1 MSRAWA
7 TIVLLTVATYA
18 LKSFG
23 PMVLGGG
30 RSLPP
35 RLTRLADELPAPLLA
50 ALVALSTFTDGTTW
64 TLDARVIGLGAA
76 AIALWR
82 RLPFV
87 VVVIVAAV
95 ATAVVRAIAQT

>member
-7 TIVLLTVATYA
+7 TILLLKAATYA

-23 PMVLGGG
+23 PIVLGGD

-50 ALVALSTFTDGTTW
+50 ALVAISTFTGETAW
-64 TLDARVIGLGAA
+64 TLDARIIGLGAA
-76 AIALWR
+76 AFALWK

-87 VVVIVAAV
+87 VVVIIAAV
-95 ATAVVRAIAQT
+95 ATALARAI

>member
-1 MSRAWA
+1 MSRAWV
-7 TIVLLTVATYA
+7 TILLLTAATYA

-23 PMVLGGG
+23 PIVLGGD

-50 ALVALSTFTDGTTW
+50 ALVAISTFTTDAAW
-64 TLDARVIGLGAA
+64 TLDARVIGLAAA

-87 VVVIVAAV
+87 VVVIVAAL
-95 ATAVVRAIAQT
+95 ATALARAM

>member
-1 MSRAWA
+1 MSRAWV
-7 TIVLLTVATYA
+7 TILLLTAATYA
-18 LKSFG
+18 LKAFG
-23 PMVLGGG
+23 PIVLGGE

-35 RLTRLADELPAPLLA
+35 QLTRLADELPAPLLA
-50 ALVALSTFTDGTTW
+50 ALVAISTFTSDAAW

-76 AIALWR
+76 SVALWK

-95 ATAVVRAIAQT
+95 ATALARAI

>member
-1 MSRAWA
+1 MSRVLT
-7 TIVLLTVATYA
+7 TILLLTVATYA

-23 PMVLGGG
+23 PIVLGGD

-50 ALVALSTFTDGTTW
+50 ALVAISSFTDGAAW
-64 TLDARVIGLGAA
+64 TFDARTVGLAVA
-76 AIALWR
+76 AIALWK

-87 VVVIVAAV
+87 VVVIVAAA
-95 ATAVVRAIAQT
+95 ATALARAM

>member
-1 MSRAWA
+1 MNRAWA
-7 TIVLLTVATYA
+7 TILFLTAATYA
-18 LKSFG
+18 LKAFG
-23 PMVLGGG
+23 PMVLGGE

-50 ALVALSTFTDGTTW
+50 ALVAISTFTSDAAW
-64 TLDARVIGLGAA
+64 TLDARLIGLAAA

-82 RLPFV
+82 KLPFV

-95 ATAVVRAIAQT
+95 ATALARAI

>member
-1 MSRAWA
+1 MNRAWA
-7 TIVLLTVATYA
+7 TILLLTVATYA

-23 PMVLGGG
+23 PIVLGGE

-50 ALVALSTFTDGTTW
+50 ALVAISTFTSDTGW
-64 TLDARVIGLGAA
+64 TLDARMIGLGAA
-76 AIALWR
+76 AVGLWR

-87 VVVIVAAV
+87 AVVIVAAL
-95 ATAVVRAIAQT
+95 ATAVARAI

>member
-7 TIVLLTVATYA
+7 TILLLTVATYA

-23 PMVLGGG
+23 PVVLGGD

-50 ALVALSTFTDGTTW
+50 GLVAISTLTADAAW
-64 TLDARVIGLGAA
+64 TLDARIVGLGAA

-95 ATAVVRAIAQT
+95 ATALARAI

>member
-1 MSRAWA
+1 MSQAWV
-7 TIVLLTVATYA
+7 TILLLAAATYA

-23 PMVLGGG
+23 PIVLGGD

-50 ALVALSTFTDGTTW
+50 ALVAISSFTGETGW

-82 RLPFV
+82 KLPFV
-87 VVVIVAAV
+87 VVVIVAAA
-95 ATAVVRAIAQT
+95 ATAFVRAM

>member
-1 MSRAWA
+1 MSRAWV
-7 TIVLLTVATYA
+7 TILLLTAATYA

-23 PMVLGGG
+23 PIVLGGD

-50 ALVALSTFTDGTTW
+50 ALVAISTFTSDAAW

-82 RLPFV
+82 KLPFV
-87 VVVIVAAV
+87 AVVIVAAA
-95 ATAVVRAIAQT
+95 ATAFVRAM

>member
-1 MSRAWA
+1 MNRAWA
-7 TIVLLTVATYA
+7 TILLLTAATYA

-23 PMVLGGG
+23 PIVLGGE
-30 RSLPP
+30 RSFPP

-50 ALVALSTFTDGTTW
+50 ALVAISTFTSNVGW
-64 TLDARVIGLGAA
+64 TLDARVVGLGAA
-76 AIALWR
+76 AFALWR

-95 ATAVVRAIAQT
+95 ATALARAL